1 MAIGPKAAIA
11 PTTARAPA
19 RAAFSVDDYV
29 DGVVSGNRTMLGR
42 TITIIES
49 RSPRHQD
56 MAQEILL
63 KLLNHLRTF
72 PNSKRAHRIGITGV
86 PGVGKSTFIEAFGC
100 DLTRAGHKI
109 AVLAVD
115 PSSTLSG
122 GSILGDKTRMVD
134 LSVDPN
140 AFIRPSPSS
149 GTLGGVTR
157 ATRATMVVCE
167 AAGFDVI
174 LVETVGAGQNEVAVS
189 EMTDFFLVLMLPG
202 AGDEL
207 QGIKKGILE
216 IADMIAVNKAD
227 GGNERKAKQ
236 AAVHYRNALK
246 IMKHTSPNWSP
257 PVVLCSALKGM
268 GLDSLWQQIVEHKDK
283 LTETG
288 ELQEKRRR
296 QRVRWMWSM
305 LENRLMDSLKNHP
318 QVIDRLPSIER
329 DVAEGR
335 LTITLAVDHVLE
347 AFHN

>member
-1 MAIGPKAAIA
+1 MAIGPKAAVA
-11 PTTARAPA
+11 PAAAHAPA
-19 RAAFSVDDYV
+19 RARFTVGDYV
-29 DGVVSGNRTMLGR
+29 DGVISGDRTMLGR
-42 TITIIES
+42 TITVIES
-49 RSPRHQD
+49 RNPRHQE

-63 KLLNHLRTF
+63 MLLDHLRAV
-72 PNSKRAHRIGITGV
+72 SDDKRAHRIGITGV

-100 DLTRAGHKI
+100 MLTRAGHKL

-115 PSSTLSG
+115 PSSSVSG

-149 GTLGGVTR
+149 GTLGGVAR
-157 ATRATMVVCE
+157 ATRATMIVCE

-174 LVETVGAGQNEVAVS
+174 LVETVGAGQNEIAVS

-207 QGIKKGILE
+207 QGIKKGVLE

-227 GGNERKAKQ
+227 GDNERKAKQ

-246 IMKHTSPNWSP
+246 IMKHTSPNWLP
-257 PVVLCSALKGM
+257 PVMLCSALKGM
-268 GLDSLWQQIVEHKDK
+268 GLDGLWEKIVEHKTT
-283 LTETG
+283 LLATG
-288 ELQEKRRR
+288 ELNEKRRR
-296 QRVRWMWSM
+296 QRIRWMWNM
-305 LENRLMDSLKNHP
+305 LENRLLDSLKSHP
-318 QVIDRLPSIER
+318 AVVDRLPRIER

-335 LTITLAVDHVLE
+335 LTVTLAVDNILE
-347 AFHN
+347 AFRG